1 MSKIRTLLMAIL
13 ALLIATPALA
23 QEITRGELAGIYV
36 LCPRKNPER
45 CAAAVEDFRYYFPNE
60 QTDPYMMLRKD
71 GTGFWAYNMERTQ
84 DISWAKD
91 EKGLLV
97 LDFTGP
103 ELTSAKFKINGSL
116 LKDATKGDVYYM
128 AITDR
133 EWNNPPKKKPGVR
146 R

>member
-1 MSKIRTLLMAIL
+1 MRKLRTLLMATL
-13 ALLIATPALA
+13 ALLIATPAVA
-23 QEITRGELAGIYV
+23 QEMTKGELPGIYV

-45 CAAAVEDFRYYFPNE
+45 CPVAVEEFRYYFPNE
-60 QTDPYMMLRKD
+60 QTAPYMMLRKD

-84 DISWAKD
+84 DVSWVQD

-97 LDFTGP
+97 LNFSGLD
-103 ELTSAKFKINGSL
+103 SKISKFKVNGSL
-116 LKDATKGDVYYM
+116 LKDATEGDVYYM